1 MEDFRKIEEFENYS
15 ISNLGNVRN
24 DLTGRILIPHLNTN
38 GYMALTL
45 VKGKKKY
52 LRYIHRLVALAFI
65 PNPENKKQVD
75 HINGNKTDN
84 VLENLRW
91 VTVSEN
97 CYAYGYEARNLHR
110 QKRVTATHINGEVLQ
125 FNSRNDVAKYFK
137 CDKSQISY
145 NKVYKKGNKKGW
157 KFELS

>member
-1 MEDFRKIEEFENYS
+1 MEEFRKIEEFTNYS

-24 DLTGRILIPHLNTN
+24 DSTGRILIPHLNTN
-38 GYMALTL
+38 GYMGLTL
-45 VKGKKKY
+45 VKDKKKY
-52 LRYIHRLVALAFI
+52 LRYIHRLIAIAFI

-84 VLENLRW
+84 VVENLRW

-110 QKRVTATHINGEVLQ
+110 QKKIKATHIGGEVLY
-125 FNSRNDVAKYFK
+125 FASRNDAAKYFR
-137 CDKSQISY
+137 CNKSQISY
-145 NKVYKKGNKKGW
+145 DRVYKKGNKKGW
-157 KFELS
+157 IFELS

>member
-1 MEDFRKIEEFENYS
+1 MEEFRKIAEFENYS

-24 DLTGRILIPHLNTN
+24 DTTGRILIPHLNTN

-45 VKGKKKY
+45 VKEY
-52 LRYIHRLVALAFI
+52 LRYIHRLVAIAFI

-75 HINGNKTDN
+75 HINGDKTDN
-84 VLENLRW
+84 RVENLRW

-97 CYAYGYEARNLHR
+97 CYAYGYEERNLHR
-110 QKRVTATHINGEVLQ
+110 QKKIKATHINGELMQ
-125 FNSRNDVAKYFK
+125 FNSRNGVAKYFK
-137 CDKSQISY
+137 CDKSQVSY
-145 NKVYKKGNKKGW
+145 NRVYKKGNKKGW

>member
-1 MEDFRKIEEFENYS
+1 MEDFKKITEFENYS

-24 DLTGRILIPHLNTN
+24 DITGRILVPYLNTN

-45 VKGKKKY
+45 VKEKKKY
-52 LRYIHRLVALAFI
+52 LRYIHRLVAIAFI
-65 PNPENKKQVD
+65 PNPEGKTQVD
-75 HINGNKTDN
+75 HINGNKVDN

-97 CYAYGYEARNLHR
+97 CYAYGYNERNLHK
-110 QKRVTATHINGEVLQ
+110 QKKVKATHISGEVLH
-125 FNSRNDVAKYFK
+125 FNSRNEVAEYFR
-137 CDKSQISY
+137 CDKSQVDY
-145 NKVYKKGNKKGW
+145 NRVYKKGNKKGW